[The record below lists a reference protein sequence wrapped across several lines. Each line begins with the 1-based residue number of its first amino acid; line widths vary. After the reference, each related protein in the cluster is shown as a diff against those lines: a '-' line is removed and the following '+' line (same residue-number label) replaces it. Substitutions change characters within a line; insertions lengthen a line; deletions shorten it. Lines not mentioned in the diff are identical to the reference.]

1 MTSEIQYYAM
11 AAAGGRTR
19 APSGLARRIYEPDGP
34 VDETLRRDMTWTPD
48 SAIVEWE
55 YGDLG
60 AELLKITDED
70 AAHLRESFRARWER
84 QDPSAGS

>member
-1 MTSEIQYYAM
+1 MTAEVQYYAM
-11 AAAGGRTR
+11 AAAGGSTR

-34 VDETLRRDMTWTPD
+34 VDETLRRDLTWTPD

-60 AELLKITDED
+60 SELVRITED
-70 AAHLRESFRARWER
+70 DALRLRETFRARWE
-84 QDPSAGS
+84 QAD

>member
-1 MTSEIQYYAM
+1 MPEIQHYAM
-11 AAAGGRTR
+11 AAAGPNSR

-34 VDETLRRDMTWTPD
+34 VDESLRRDLTWAPD

-60 AELLKITDED
+60 AELIKITADD
-70 AAHLRESFRARWER
+70 AAHLRETFRVRWGG
-84 QDPSAGS
+84 QG

>member
-1 MTSEIQYYAM
+1 MTSEVQHYALV
-11 AAAGGRTR
+11 AAGRGSR

-34 VDETLRRDMTWTPD
+34 VDETLRRDLSWMPD

-60 AELLKITDED
+60 AELIKISEQE
-70 AAHLRESFRARWER
+70 AAELQESFRARWGA
-84 QDPSAGS
+84 AG

>member
-1 MTSEIQYYAM
+1 VSAEVQYYAM
-11 AAAGGRTR
+11 AAAGAGTR

-34 VDETLRRDMTWTPD
+34 VDETLRRDLTWATD

-60 AELLKITDED
+60 AELVRITADD
-70 AAHLRESFRARWER
+70 AARLQETFRARWE
-84 QDPSAGS
+84 PAG